1 MQKSSV
7 RPTGDVEH
15 VLRIHGN
22 LLFRTSL
29 IILGN
34 AQDAEDV
41 VQEVMITY
49 LQKAPVFA
57 DEEHKKA
64 WLLTVLTNKCKDVQ
78 RFRMRHPMTDIEEIK
93 EFISSDKTD
102 EEVTG
107 GSGILEALMT
117 LPEKFRMV
125 LVLYY
130 VEGYRTEEIAA
141 IIGKS
146 ASAVKMRL
154 QKGRRLL
161 EDVYR
166 REYM

>member
-1 MQKSSV
+1 MTKSSV
-7 RPTGDVEH
+7 RPTGDVEK

-29 IILGN
+29 IFLGN

-41 VQEVMITY
+41 VQETMITY
-49 LQKAPVFA
+49 MQKTPIFTDA
-57 DEEHKKA
+57 DHEKA
-64 WLLTVLTNKCKDVQ
+64 WLLTVLTNKCKDLKRLRV
-78 RFRMRHPMTDIEEIK
+78 RHPVTDIEEMK
-93 EFISSDKTD
+93 EFIGG
-102 EEVTG
+102 EEGVSKE
-107 GSGILEALMT
+107 SGILEALMT
-117 LPEKFRMV
+117 LPEKFRLV

-130 VEGYRTEEIAA
+130 VEGYRMEEIAK

-146 ASAVKMRL
+146 TSAVKMRL

>member
-1 MQKSSV
+1 MSKSSV
-7 RPTGDVEH
+7 RPAGDVEK
-15 VLRIHGN
+15 VLHLHGS

-41 VQEVMITY
+41 VQETMLSY
-49 LQKAPVFA
+49 MQKAPFFE
-57 DEEHKKA
+57 DEEHEKA
-64 WLLTVLTNKCKDVQ
+64 WLLTVLTNKCRDLQ
-78 RFRMRHPMTDIEEIK
+78 RFRMRHPAIDVEEIK
-93 EFISSDKTD
+93 EFIGK
-102 EEVTG
+102 EEANDSN
-107 GSGILEALMT
+107 SGILEALMS
-117 LPEKFRMV
+117 LPEKFRTV

-130 VEGYRTEEIAA
+130 VEGYQTEEIAK
-141 IIGKS
+141 IIGRS

-166 REYM
+166 KEYL

>member
-1 MQKSSV
+1 MTKSSV
-7 RPTGDVEH
+7 RPTGDVEK

-29 IILGN
+29 IILGS

-41 VQEVMITY
+41 VQETMISY
-49 LQKAPVFA
+49 MQKAPDFEN
-57 DEEHKKA
+57 EEHEKA
-64 WLLTVLTNKCKDVQ
+64 WLLTVLTNKCKDLQ
-78 RFRMRHPMTDIEEIK
+78 RLRMRHPVTDIEEIK
-93 EFISSDKTD
+93 AFVGS
-102 EEVTG
+102 EEEG
-107 GSGILEALMT
+107 AKDSGILEALMT

-130 VEGYRTEEIAA
+130 VEGYRTEEIAK

-146 ASAVKMRL
+146 TSAVKMRL

-161 EDVYR
+161 EEVYR

>member
-1 MQKSSV
+1 MEK
-7 RPTGDVEH
+7 

-29 IILGN
+29 ILLGS

-41 VQEVMITY
+41 VQETMISY
-49 LQKAPVFA
+49 MRKAPVFEN
-57 DEEHKKA
+57 EEHEKA
-64 WLLTVLTNKCKDVQ
+64 WLLTVLTNKCRDLQ
-78 RFRMRHPMTDIEEIK
+78 RLRMKHPVTDIEEIK
-93 EFISSDKTD
+93 EFISAK
-102 EEVTG
+102 EVPGDT
-107 GSGILEALMT
+107 GILEALMT
-117 LPEKFRMV
+117 LPEKFRIV

-130 VEGYRTEEIAA
+130 VEGYRTEEIAKM
-141 IIGKS
+141 IGKS
-146 ASAVKMRL
+146 VSAVKMRL

>member
-1 MQKSSV
+1 MIKSSV
-7 RPTGDVEH
+7 RPTGDVEK

-29 IILGN
+29 IFLGN

-41 VQEVMITY
+41 VQETMISY
-49 LQKAPVFA
+49 MQKAPVFES
-57 DEEHKKA
+57 EEHEKA
-64 WLLTVLTNKCKDVQ
+64 WLLTVLTNKCRDLQ
-78 RFRMRHPMTDIEEIK
+78 RLRMRHPVTGIEELK
-93 EFISSDKTD
+93 EFIGG
-102 EEVTG
+102 EEEGVKD
-107 GSGILEALMT
+107 SGVLDALMT

-130 VEGYRTEEIAA
+130 VEGYRTEEIAK

-146 ASAVKMRL
+146 TSAVKMRL
-154 QKGRRLL
+154 QKGRKLL

>member
-1 MQKSSV
+1 MTKSSV
-7 RPTGDVEH
+7 RPTGDVEK

-29 IILGN
+29 IILGS

-41 VQEVMITY
+41 VQETMISY
-49 LQKAPVFA
+49 MQKAPDFEN
-57 DEEHKKA
+57 EEHEKA
-64 WLLTVLTNKCKDVQ
+64 WLLTVLTNKCKDLQ
-78 RFRMRHPMTDIEEIK
+78 RLRMRHPVTDIEEIK
-93 EFISSDKTD
+93 EFVGS
-102 EEVTG
+102 EEEG
-107 GSGILEALMT
+107 AKDSGILEALMT

-125 LVLYY
+125 LVFYY
-130 VEGYRTEEIAA
+130 VEGYRTEEIAK

-146 ASAVKMRL
+146 TSAVKMRL

-161 EDVYR
+161 EEVYR

>member
-1 MQKSSV
+1 MIKSSV
-7 RPTGDVEH
+7 RPTGDVEK

-29 IILGN
+29 IFLGN

-41 VQEVMITY
+41 VQETMISY
-49 LQKAPVFA
+49 MQKAPVFES
-57 DEEHKKA
+57 EEHEKA
-64 WLLTVLTNKCKDVQ
+64 WLLTVLTNKCRDLQ
-78 RFRMRHPMTDIEEIK
+78 RLRMRHPVTDIEELK
-93 EFISSDKTD
+93 EFIGG
-102 EEVTG
+102 EEEGVKD
-107 GSGILEALMT
+107 SGILDALMT

-130 VEGYRTEEIAA
+130 VEGYRTEEIAK

-146 ASAVKMRL
+146 TSAVKMRL
-154 QKGRRLL
+154 QKGRKLL

>member
-1 MQKSSV
+1 MTKSSV
-7 RPTGDVEH
+7 RPTGDVEK

-22 LLFRTSL
+22 LLFRTGL
-29 IILGN
+29 IMLGN
-34 AQDAEDV
+34 AQDAEDA
-41 VQEVMITY
+41 VQETVISYM
-49 LQKAPVFA
+49 QKAPVFES
-57 DEEHKKA
+57 EEHEKA
-64 WLLTVLTNKCKDVQ
+64 WLLTVLTNKCRDMQ
-78 RFRMRHPMTDIEEIK
+78 RFRMRHPVTDIEELK
-93 EFISSDKTD
+93 EFLGD
-102 EEVTG
+102 EEEKE
-107 GSGILEALMT
+107 SGILEALMT

-130 VEGYRTEEIAA
+130 VEGYRTEEIAK

-146 ASAVKMRL
+146 TSAVKMRL